1 MTAQMSEPRSD
12 AADPDDGPPAGLL
25 ADHIDVHRGRALIL
39 RDVRLAARP
48 GEVHAL
54 VGPNGAGKSTLLS
67 ALAGDL
73 RPTTGSVMLHGVPL
87 HTRPAREIARLRA
100 VVPQQ
105 TTVAFGFT
113 AREIV
118 GMGRAPWARSGQDDE
133 AIVAESLATVGALAL
148 ADRSFATLSGG
159 ERALVVMAK
168 ALAQRVGVLLLD
180 EPTAALDIGHSEQI
194 LRLARLRAE
203 QGDTVVAVLHDLSLA
218 AAHADTVSLVAAG
231 ALVATGSPR
240 EVLTAAVLSRAY
252 HHPIEVV
259 DHPRTGQPLVVPIR

>member
-180 EPTAALDIGHSEQI
+180 EPTAALDPETE
-194 LRLARLRAE
+194 RRVLAGLVRHLA
-203 QGDTVVAVLHDLSLA
+203 GCTVVLVTHRDAPIA
-218 AAHADTVSLVAAG
+218 IADRLITLESADPDRREASVSGGLTPAG
-231 ALVATGSPR
+231 VW
-240 EVLTAAVLSRAY
+240 
-252 HHPIEVV
+252 
-259 DHPRTGQPLVVPIR
+259 